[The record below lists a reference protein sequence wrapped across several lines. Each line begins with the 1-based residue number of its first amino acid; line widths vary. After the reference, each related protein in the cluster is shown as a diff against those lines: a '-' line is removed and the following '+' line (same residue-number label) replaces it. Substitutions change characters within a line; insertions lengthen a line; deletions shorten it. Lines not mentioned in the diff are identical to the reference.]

1 MDPFTGHGGRLEAA
15 RRLWPDA
22 PRRWIDLSTGINP
35 LPYPAPRASRVERAR
50 LPDPEALAA
59 LEAEAAAAFGLDSPA
74 RAAATP
80 GAEAALHLLP
90 RLAAAAPVWIAEP
103 TYGGHRAAW
112 VGAGSRVVDTEAE
125 ATVAVVVN
133 PNNPNG
139 RVMPAGDLLALAD
152 RLAARDGWLVVDEA
166 FAEVED
172 APSIAAH
179 RHPRI
184 VALRS
189 FGKFY
194 GLAGLRL
201 GFVLGDP
208 AVVRRVRAA
217 MGAWPVSVDAIAAGL
232 KAYPDR
238 GWAERSRVRLRR
250 SAAWLDEKLL
260 LAGFEPLGGTSLFR
274 LVRAPDARRRF
285 EALCAAAILTRPF
298 EHEPSWLRFGLPHP
312 SARARVAAALESL

>member
-15 RRLWPDA
+15 RRRWLDA

-35 LPYPAPRASRVERAR
+35 VAYPAPAASRTARAR
-50 LPDPEALAA
+50 LPDVEALRA
-59 LEAEAAAAFGLDSPA
+59 LEAEAAAAFGLDNSA
-74 RAAATP
+74 RVAATP

-90 RLAAAAPVWIAEP
+90 RLAGSPSVWIPGP

-112 VGAGSRVVDTEAE
+112 TAAGSWIVGTEAE

-133 PNNPNG
+133 PNNPDG
-139 RVMPAGDLLALAD
+139 RIMPPADLIALAD
-152 RLAARDGWLVVDEA
+152 RLAARDGWLIVDES
-166 FAEVED
+166 FAD
-172 APSIAAH
+172 LDPAPSIAAL

-184 VALRS
+184 VVLRS

-208 AVVRRVRAA
+208 AVVRRVRATL
-217 MGAWPVSVDAIAAGL
+217 GDWPVSVDAIAAGL

-238 GWAERSRVRLRR
+238 GWAERSRIRLARH
-250 SAAWLDEKLL
+250 AAWLDDKLAQ
-260 LAGFEPLGGTSLFR
+260 AGFDPVGGTSLFR
-274 LVRAPDARRRF
+274 LVRAIDAPRRF
-285 EALCAAAILTRPF
+285 EALCAAGILTRPF
-298 EHEPSWLRFGLPHP
+298 DYEPSWLRFGLPHP